1 MSMHVYYA
9 SIIKLTKGTPAE
21 SDPRRGAI
29 VGGAFRVKGG
39 FECLSN

>member
-9 SIIKLTKGTPAE
+9 SVIKLIKGTPVE
-21 SDPRRGAI
+21 SDPPRGAI
-29 VGGAFRVKGG
+29 VGGLFRVKGG